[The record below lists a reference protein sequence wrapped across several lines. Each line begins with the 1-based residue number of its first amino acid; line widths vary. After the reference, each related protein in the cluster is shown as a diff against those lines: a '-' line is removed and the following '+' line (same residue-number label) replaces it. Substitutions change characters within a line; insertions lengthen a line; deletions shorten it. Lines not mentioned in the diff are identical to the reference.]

1 MKNESYNY
9 KIGSMWLKKF
19 SNVKI
24 LLIEENCKRNILIV
38 RMLIMHL
45 HCNNIMSLGYLL
57 YYSNK

>member
-19 SNVKI
+19 SNAKI
-24 LLIEENCKRNILIV
+24 LLIEGNCKRNILII
-38 RMLIMHL
+38 RRLIMHL
-45 HCNNIMSLGYLL
+45 HYYNIISLGYLL